1 MENLWYIF
9 ENKEFPLLSALFL
22 GIMVAIAPCTI
33 ASNVTVIGF
42 LTKKEQKNRKKIF
55 VNGFVYT
62 LGRTFAYGILGTAI
76 FYFAGG
82 LKISEPLQHS
92 IGKMIGFLFIVI
104 GFLML
109 DIIHIHGLADKC
121 LHKLNL
127 KNIQK
132 HNWNA
137 FGAGLLLAFAFCPYC
152 AAIYF
157 GMLVPLSLSVSYG
170 AALPWIF
177 AAGAAIPVIFMTW
190 IIAFSYT
197 KLYKVYNKL
206 QTFEIWFRRIIAI
219 LFILSGILFVV
230 EYYFE

>member
-1 MENLWYIF
+1 MEGLLHIF
-9 ENKEFPLLSALFL
+9 ETWEFPLLSALFL
-22 GIMVAIAPCTI
+22 GLMVAVSPCTV

-42 LTKKEQKNRKKIF
+42 LTNEEKNKKKVF
-55 VNGFVYT
+55 LNGIVYT
-62 LGRTFAYGILGTAI
+62 LGRTLAYGILGMAI
-76 FYFAGG
+76 FYFASG
-82 LKISEPLQHS
+82 LKISELLQHS
-92 IGKMIGFLFIVI
+92 IGKIIGPLFILV

-132 HNWNA
+132 HNWSA
-137 FGAGLLLAFAFCPYC
+137 LGIGLLLAFAFCPYC

-157 GMLVPLSLSVSYG
+157 GMLVPLSFTVSYG
-170 AALPWIF
+170 AVLPWIF
-177 AAGAAIPVIFMTW
+177 GIGAAIPMFFMTW
-190 IIAFSYT
+190 IIAFSYN

-206 QTFEIWFRRIIAI
+206 QKFEVWFRRILGV
-219 LFILSGILFVV
+219 LFILSGILFVI

>member
-1 MENLWYIF
+1 MENLLYIF
-9 ENKEFPLLSALFL
+9 ETKEFPLLSALFL
-22 GIMVAIAPCTI
+22 GIMVAFAPCTI

-42 LTKKEQKNRKKIF
+42 LTNEEKNKKKIV

-62 LGRTFAYGILGTAI
+62 LGRTLAYGVLGTTI
-76 FYFAGG
+76 FYFANR
-82 LKISEPLQHS
+82 LKISELLQHS
-92 IGKMIGFLFIVI
+92 IGKIIGFLFILI

-121 LHKLNL
+121 LRKLNL
-127 KNIQK
+127 KDIQK
-132 HNWNA
+132 HNWSA

-157 GMLVPLSLSVSYG
+157 GMLVPISFTVSYG
-170 AALPWIF
+170 AILPWIF
-177 AAGAAIPVIFMTW
+177 GIGAAIPVIFMTW

-197 KLYKVYNKL
+197 KLYEVYNKI
-206 QTFEIWFRRIIAI
+206 QKFEIWFRRILGI
-219 LFILSGILFVV
+219 LFILSGILFVM